1 MKKLLLALSIFVII
15 ILFSILTMSSFKR
28 SSQKIS
34 VMVEK
39 SSKFI
44 SIGRWDDAQNQI
56 VDIEKIWSKTE
67 KTWALLIDHMEID
80 NIDVSLIKS
89 KKYIETKNLTL
100 SLSELDILK
109 FMIEHISDKELFNLK
124 NIF

>member
-80 NIDVSLIKS
+80 NIDISLIKS